1 MTPLQNWKRR
11 RDSGD
16 ASNEVGIDLGGFD
29 DDAGV
34 LPTETDTEGS

>member
-29 DDAGV
+29 DDLDGV
-34 LPTETDTEGS
+34 DENRC